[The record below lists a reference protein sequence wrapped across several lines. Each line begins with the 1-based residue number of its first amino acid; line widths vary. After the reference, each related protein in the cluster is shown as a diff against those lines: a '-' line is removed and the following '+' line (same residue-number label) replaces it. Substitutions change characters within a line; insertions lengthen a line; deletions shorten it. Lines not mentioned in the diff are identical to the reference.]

1 MDDTVFAL
9 SSGQGRAGIAVIRIS
24 GPNAADALS
33 GPSALGGTDLPPPR
47 KAVVRRLTDPRTYEQ
62 LDQALVLWLPG
73 PGTVTG
79 EDMAELHVH
88 GSTAVVAGVLDALS
102 TLVGFRLA
110 EPGEFTRRAF
120 ANGRMDLTQVEG
132 LADLID
138 AETAGQ
144 RRLALAQ
151 AEGGLT
157 ARCADWKAQLVKALA
172 LIEAEIDFSDE
183 ELPEGL
189 SDQAVAMI
197 SHVHEEMTQILTS
210 ASAGEVMR
218 DGVQVAI
225 LGAPNVGKS
234 SLMNRLAR
242 REAAIV
248 SDVSGT
254 TRDIIDVRLDLD
266 GIPVV
271 LADTSGLRETDDPI
285 EREGIARAKSKA
297 AAADIALW
305 VCDLSNDQDP
315 VWPDGLETTRRLVI
329 GNKADI
335 AGEGGGQ
342 PCDLRLSAATG
353 EGLDALEAWLAD
365 AARDLAGGS
374 GTSAIVGRA
383 RQAAALREAADGL
396 QRGLYEARQ
405 DAGSEAALVSEE
417 MRMAL
422 RALGRLVGTVDV
434 EDVLDVIFRDF
445 CIGK

>member
-24 GPNAADALS
+24 GPSAGQALTALAGS
-33 GPSALGGTDLPPPR
+33 GLPRAR
-47 KAVVRRLTDPRTYEQ
+47 KAVVRDLSDPRTGEH

-88 GSTAVVAGVLDALS
+88 GSRAVVAGVLEALGS
-102 TLVGFRLA
+102 LDGLRLA
-110 EPGEFTRRAF
+110 EPGEFTRQAF

-151 AEGGLT
+151 TEGALA
-157 ARCADWKAQLVKALA
+157 ARCADWKERLVKALA
-172 LIEAEIDFSDE
+172 LVEAEIDFSDE
-183 ELPEGL
+183 ELPDGL
-189 SDQAVAMI
+189 SEQAVGMI
-197 SHVHEEMTQILTS
+197 SEVHGEMAQVLQS
-210 ASAGEVMR
+210 ANAGEVMR

-254 TRDIIDVRLDLD
+254 TRDIIEVRLDLG

-271 LADTSGLRETDDPI
+271 LADTAGLRETDDPV
-285 EREGIARAKSKA
+285 EREGIARARSRA
-297 AAADIALW
+297 AAADIAIW
-305 VCDLSNDQDP
+305 VCDLTNADAP
-315 VWPDGLETTRRLVI
+315 AWPAGLDGARRLVV
-329 GNKADI
+329 GNKADLFVGTNSV
-335 AGEGGGQ
+335 A
-342 PCDLRLSAATG
+342 CDLCLSASTG
-353 EGLDALEAWLAD
+353 EGLDALEGWLAS
-365 AARDLAGGS
+365 AAQDLAGGA
-374 GTSAIVGRA
+374 GASALVGRA
-383 RQAAALREAADGL
+383 RQAAALRDASEALERALREAGDEAAG
-396 QRGLYEARQ
+396 
-405 DAGSEAALVSEE
+405 EAALVSEE

>member
-24 GPNAADALS
+24 GPHAADALTALS
-33 GPSALGGTDLPPPR
+33 GSDLPQPR
-47 KAVVRRLTDPRTYEQ
+47 KAVVRRLADPQTDEQ

-88 GSTAVVAGVLDALS
+88 GSTAVVAGVLDVLR
-102 TLVGFRLA
+102 TLPGLTLA
-110 EPGEFTRRAF
+110 EPGAFTRRAF

-157 ARCADWKAQLVKALA
+157 ARCADWKSRLVKALA
-172 LIEAEIDFSDE
+172 LIEAEIDFTDE
-183 ELPEGL
+183 ELPDGL
-189 SDQAVAMI
+189 SDQAVSMI
-197 SHVHEEMTQILTS
+197 SRVHEEMTQILAS
-210 ASAGEVMR
+210 ASAGEVIR

-225 LGAPNVGKS
+225 LGPPNVGKS

-248 SDVSGT
+248 SDISGT
-254 TRDIIDVRLDLD
+254 TRDIIEVRLDLG
-266 GIPVV
+266 GITVV
-271 LADTSGLRETDDPI
+271 LADTAGLRDTDDPV

-305 VCDLSNDQDP
+305 VCDLANSQDP
-315 VWPDGLETTRRLVI
+315 AWPDGLETTRRLVI

-335 AGEGGGQ
+335 VDADAGA
-342 PCDLRLSAATG
+342 PCDLRLSASTG

-374 GTSAIVGRA
+374 GASAVVGRA
-383 RQAAALREAADGL
+383 RQAAALREAADAL
-396 QRGLYEARQ
+396 QRGLDEA
-405 DAGSEAALVSEE
+405 GGEAALVSEE
-417 MRMAL
+417 LRMAL

>member
-24 GPNAADALS
+24 GPHAADALTTLS
-33 GPSALGGTDLPPPR
+33 GTDLPSPR
-47 KAVVRRLTDPRTYEQ
+47 KAVVRRLTDPRTDEQ

-79 EDMAELHVH
+79 DDMAELHVH
-88 GSTAVVAGVLDALS
+88 GSTAVVAGVLDVLG
-102 TLVGFRLA
+102 TLAGHRMA

-189 SDQAVAMI
+189 SDQAVSMI
-197 SHVHEEMTQILTS
+197 SRVHGEMTQILAS

-248 SDVSGT
+248 SDISGT
-254 TRDIIDVRLDLD
+254 TRDVIEVRLDLG

-271 LADTSGLRETDDPI
+271 LADTAGLRDTDDPI

-297 AAADIALW
+297 ATADIALW
-305 VCDLSNDQDP
+305 VCDLSNAEDP
-315 VWPDGLETTRRLVI
+315 VWPEGLETTRRLVI

-335 AGEGGGQ
+335 AGEGHGQ
-342 PCDLRLSAATG
+342 PCDLRLSATTG

-374 GTSAIVGRA
+374 GAAAVVGRA
-383 RQAAALREAADGL
+383 RQAVALRDAADAL
-396 QRGLYEARQ
+396 QRGLDEAAQ
-405 DAGSEAALVSEE
+405 ETDGEAALVSEE

>member
-24 GPNAADALS
+24 GTGAAGALEILT
-33 GPSALGGTDLPPPR
+33 GAALPAAR
-47 KAVVRRLTDPRTYEQ
+47 RAVVRRLSDPDSGEH

-88 GSTAVVAGVLDALS
+88 GSRAVVAGVLDALGA
-102 TLVGFRLA
+102 LAHMRLA

-151 AEGGLT
+151 AEGALAT
-157 ARCADWKAQLVKALA
+157 RCADWKSRLVKALA

-189 SDQAVAMI
+189 SDQAVSMI
-197 SHVHEEMTQILTS
+197 SAVQAEMADVLVS
-210 ASAGEVMR
+210 ARAGEVMR

-225 LGAPNVGKS
+225 LGPPNVGKS
-234 SLMNRLAR
+234 SLLNRLAGR
-242 REAAIV
+242 DAAIV
-248 SDVSGT
+248 SDISGT
-254 TRDIIDVRLDLD
+254 TRDIIEVRLDL
-266 GIPVV
+266 GGVPVV
-271 LADTSGLRETDDPI
+271 LADTAGIRDTDDPV
-285 EREGIARAKSKA
+285 EREGIVRARARA
-297 AAADIALW
+297 AGSDIALW
-305 VCDLSNDQDP
+305 ICDLSAVTRP
-315 VWPDGLETTRRLVI
+315 EWPTDLEAPTRLVV
-329 GNKADI
+329 GNKSDI
-335 AGEGGGQ
+335 GEPASAGD
-342 PCDLRLSAATG
+342 CDLRVSASTG
-353 EGLDALEAWLAD
+353 EGLGELERWLRD
-365 AARDLAGGS
+365 AAADLTANAGS
-374 GTSAIVGRA
+374 GALVGRV
-383 RQAAALREAADGL
+383 RQEAALQDASEAL
-396 QRGLYEARQ
+396 QRGLHEV
-405 DAGSEAALVSEE
+405 GGEAALVSEE
-417 MRMAL
+417 MRLAL
-422 RALGRLVGTVDV
+422 RALGRLVGQVDV

>member
-9 SSGQGRAGIAVIRIS
+9 SSGPGRAGIAVIRIS
-24 GPNAADALS
+24 GPRAADALT
-33 GPSALGGTDLPPPR
+33 ALGSADLPPSR
-47 KAVVRRLTDPRTYEQ
+47 KAVVRRLTDPHTSEQ
-62 LDQALVLWLPG
+62 LDHALVLWLPG

-102 TLVGFRLA
+102 TLARFRLA

-189 SDQAVAMI
+189 SDQAVSMI
-197 SHVHEEMTQILTS
+197 SSVHGEMMQILAS

-225 LGAPNVGKS
+225 LGPPNVGKS

-248 SDVSGT
+248 SDISGT
-254 TRDIIDVRLDLD
+254 TRDIIEVRLDLA

-271 LADTSGLRETDDPI
+271 LADTAGLRDTDDPV

-305 VCDLSNDQDP
+305 VCDLSNAQDP
-315 VWPDGLETTRRLVI
+315 VWPEGLETARRLVI

-335 AGEGGGQ
+335 AGERDGQ
-342 PCDLRLSAATG
+342 PCDLRLSATTG
-353 EGLDALEAWLAD
+353 EGLDGLEAWLAD

-374 GTSAIVGRA
+374 GASAIVGRA
-383 RQAAALREAADGL
+383 RQAAALGEAADAL
-396 QRGLYEARQ
+396 QRGLDEAGQ
-405 DAGSEAALVSEE
+405 EAGSEAALVSEE
-417 MRMAL
+417 LRMAL